1 MTCTTR
7 HDSSDPDPVPVPVP
21 GSPAVRASGSGSRRA
36 AAAAL
41 AGVLLLAG
49 CTGGEPEPEESE
61 LPLPASVTA
70 SASPSASVSP
80 EPSEEAEAEGPERPA
95 AMDKKDADGAAA
107 AAEYIL
113 SLEKP
118 MMVTGDTAE
127 WEARSHRSCEYC
139 ESRLDQAKTI
149 AQRGDVFTGG
159 DVEVVVDKVYQR
171 DVVTGIWPMD
181 ITGHESATTIL
192 DAKGETV
199 FTSESAVA
207 ERRAELALRD
217 GEWVL
222 VELGQI
228 PEK

>member
-1 MTCTTR
+1 MMRTTR
-7 HDSSDPDPVPVPVP
+7 HDPSVLAP
-21 GSPAVRASGSGSRRA
+21 RRP
-36 AAAAL
+36 AAAL
-41 AGVLLLAG
+41 VAVLATGLLVAG
-49 CTGGEPEPEESE
+49 CTGADPEPTSEASE

-70 SASPSASVSP
+70 SPSATASP
-80 EPSEEAEAEGPERPA
+80 EPSPEPSDEVAAAGPERPA
-95 AMDKKDADGAAA
+95 AMDKKDAEGAAA
-107 AAEYIL
+107 AAKYIL
-113 SLEKP
+113 SLEQP

-149 AQRGDVFTGG
+149 AKRGDVFTGG

-181 ITGHESATTIL
+181 ITGHESPTTIL
-192 DAKGETV
+192 DASGDTV
-199 FTSESAVA
+199 FTSEAGVA
-207 ERRAELALRD
+207 KRRAELALRD

-228 PEK
+228 PEE